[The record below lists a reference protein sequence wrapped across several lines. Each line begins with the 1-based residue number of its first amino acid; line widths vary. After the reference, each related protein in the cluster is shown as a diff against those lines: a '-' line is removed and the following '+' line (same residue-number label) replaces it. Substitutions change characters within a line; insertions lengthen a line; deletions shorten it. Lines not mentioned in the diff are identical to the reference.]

1 MTEKPETLVVDEPS
15 LLRELLSQH
24 LPLGADE
31 IPADLRARKALDLI
45 LVDAEEGSDLL
56 AALHASRDRGPTRNE
71 N

>member
-1 MTEKPETLVVDEPS
+1 MGMAEKPETVVVDAPS

-31 IPADLRARKALDLI
+31 IPAELHAREALDLI

-56 AALHASRDRGPTRNE
+56 DALHASRDRGPTRD
-71 N
+71 